1 MWLVRDLVAP
11 KPQMAI
17 NSIAWTML
25 LCIVSVM
32 KRGLLTAGTTGSH
45 GYKLVVTWLLVCA
58 FALQGV
64 LTHHHIHDIT
74 DSSSV
79 AIGESQAVH
88 DHGHEPTDRPG
99 HPNDANC
106 PGCVVAAATFFVM
119 AVALVAVTPAE
130 TGSAGIL
137 HLVLERTPERLDLN
151 RSSRGP
157 PAILNS

>member
-1 MWLVRDLVAP
+1 MWLVRDLAAS

-32 KRGLLTAGTTGSH
+32 KRGLLTASTAGRH
-45 GYKLVVTWLLVCA
+45 GYRLVVTWLLVCA

-64 LTHHHIHDIT
+64 LAHHHIHDIT

-79 AIGESQAVH
+79 AIGESQEVH
-88 DHGHEPTDRPG
+88 DHGHAPADRPG

-119 AVALVAVTPAE
+119 AVAFVAVTPAE

>member
-1 MWLVRDLVAP
+1 MWLVRDLAAP

-32 KRGLLTAGTTGSH
+32 KRGLLTAGTAGSH

-64 LTHHHIHDIT
+64 LAHHHFHDT
-74 DSSSV
+74 TAASSV
-79 AIGESQAVH
+79 AIGEQHAALG
-88 DHGHEPTDRPG
+88 DGHAPADRPG

-106 PGCVVAAATFFVM
+106 PGCVVAATTFFVM
-119 AVALVAVTPAE
+119 AVALVAVAPEE
-130 TGSAGIL
+130 TGSAGVL
-137 HLVLERTPERLDLN
+137 HLVLDRTPESLDLT

>member
-1 MWLVRDLVAP
+1 MSLARDRAAL
-11 KPQMAI
+11 KQQMAI

-25 LCIVSVM
+25 LCIVLVM
-32 KRGLLTAGTTGSH
+32 KRGLLTSGTTRSH

-64 LTHHHIHDIT
+64 LAHHHIHDIT
-74 DSSSV
+74 AASSV
-79 AIGESQAVH
+79 AIGESQVVH

-157 PAILNS
+157 PAFLNS